1 MNRVLTTFTSGLL
14 VSLMLTTTA
23 VAQTD
28 DAVAEAM
35 KAPGAKITLPVSVV
49 REGFDKEFVDSA
61 REQFSNFH
69 MQLGGD
75 HALYYTTHF
84 TEFVPAAMA
93 LSSGSVSVLARRPM
107 SELADLTYTMGDGST
122 SQSLAAHIHDP
133 DSRVQGVMILHKG
146 VVVYEAWPGMRPEQL
161 HLWASVAKS
170 MVGTLLTMLEAEG
183 KVDTSRP
190 ITDFVPALQGSEW
203 DSVPLIAAMNM
214 ASGLDISEDA
224 EATMNPRSMFQRVVG
239 ADFGVPNADGVVED
253 EMDVL
258 RDAKQ
263 IEDEAAG
270 EVARYSSVITK
281 VLVAV
286 VEDLTGQTYT
296 SYVEDRIWSHI
307 GARSPLVINLSPQ
320 GLAVGYGLLH
330 STLEELARYALI
342 FTPSWKV
349 VSDVSLVAPEVLRKM
364 QTGSSREAYSAGDFP
379 EHSWVK
385 ANFGQDMPIFN
396 SHQWDAVWEDGAL
409 FKHGNLYQGI
419 YTDPARDVVGVYFAT
434 SPVNL
439 APDLMPGY
447 MREAAKVLA
456 GD

>member
-1 MNRVLTTFTSGLL
+1 MNLSTLRFASIAL
-14 VSLMLTTTA
+14 VPLFLSTMAT
-23 VAQTD
+23 AQTNE
-28 DAVAEAM
+28 AVEAAM
-35 KAPGAKITLPVSVV
+35 KAPGAQITLPVSAV
-49 REGFDKEFVDSA
+49 RKGFNKEFVDSA
-61 REQFSNFH
+61 RKQFSNFH

-93 LSSGSVSVLARRPM
+93 LPSGPVSELKRLPKP
-107 SELADLTYTMGDGST
+107 ELADLTYTMGDGST
-122 SQSLAAHIHDP
+122 SKTLQAHINDP

-146 VVVYEAWPGMRPEQL
+146 NVVYEAFPGMRPEQL
-161 HLWASVAKS
+161 HIWASVAKS
-170 MVGTLLTMLEAEG
+170 MVGTLLTMLESEG
-183 KVDTSRP
+183 RVDTSRP
-190 ITDFVPALQGSEW
+190 ITDFVPELKGSEW
-203 DSVPLIAAMNM
+203 DTVPLIDAMNM

-224 EATMNPRSMFQRVVG
+224 EATMNPRSMFQRIVG

-263 IEDEAAG
+263 IEGEDAG

-286 VEDLTGQTYT
+286 VEDITGQTYT

-330 STLEELARYALI
+330 STLEDLARYALI
-342 FTPSWKV
+342 FTPSWHV
-349 VSDVSLVAPEVLRKM
+349 VSDKPLVAPEVLRKM
-364 QTGSSREAYSAGDFP
+364 QTGSSAEAYTAGDFP
-379 EHSWVK
+379 DHSWVR

-419 YTDPARDVVGVYFAT
+419 YTDPARDVVGVFFAT

-439 APDLMPGY
+439 APDLVPGY
-447 MREAAKVLA
+447 MREAAKKLA
-456 GD
+456 KQ

>member
-1 MNRVLTTFTSGLL
+1 MKFSKFVFTSITLI
-14 VSLMLTTTA
+14 SLILSTMTTA
-23 VAQTD
+23 QTNE
-28 DAVAEAM
+28 AVEAAM
-35 KAPGAKITLPVSVV
+35 KAPGARVTLPVSVV

-93 LSSGSVSVLARRPM
+93 LSSGPVSNLTRRPKPG
-107 SELADLTYTMGDGST
+107 LADLTYTMGDGST
-122 SQSLAAHIHDP
+122 STTLEAHIQNP
-133 DSRVQGVMILHKG
+133 DSRVQGIMILHKG
-146 VVVYEAWPGMRPEQL
+146 EVVYEAYPGMRPEQL

-190 ITDFVPALQGSEW
+190 ITDFVPALKGSEW
-203 DSVPLIAAMNM
+203 DTVPLIDAMNM

-239 ADFGVPNADGVVED
+239 ADFGVPNVDGIIED
-253 EMDVL
+253 EMNVL

-263 IEDEAAG
+263 IESEDAG
-270 EVARYSSVITK
+270 EAARYSSVITK

-286 VEDLTGQTYT
+286 IEDVTGQTYT

-330 STLEELARYALI
+330 STLEDLARYGLI
-342 FTPSWKV
+342 FTPSWDV
-349 VSDVSLVAPEVLRKM
+349 VSGEPIVASAVLKKM
-364 QTGSSREAYSAGDFP
+364 QTGSSREAYKAGDFP
-379 EHSWVK
+379 DHSWVK

-419 YTDPARDVVGVYFAT
+419 YVDPARDTVAVYFST

-439 APDLMPGY
+439 APDLVPGY
-447 MREAAKVLA
+447 LRAAGKLL
-456 GD
+456 GGG